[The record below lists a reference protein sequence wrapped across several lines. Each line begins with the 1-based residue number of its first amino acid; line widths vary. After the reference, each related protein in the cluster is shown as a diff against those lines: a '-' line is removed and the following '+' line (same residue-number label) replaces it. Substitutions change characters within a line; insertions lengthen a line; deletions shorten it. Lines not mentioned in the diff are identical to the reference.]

1 MLDIDGHVA
10 GLDEEVAD
18 ACLRVFHHQFA
29 VGVVILRAAVADARQ
44 KVIDLIAQ
52 TALRQC
58 HVQHHPVGAVLLHRR
73 QGSAQAVQ
81 LIQIDGKADGTG
93 TGGEFLHQQVIA
105 AALEQRPG
113 QGLEVALKHKAVVVF
128 HLTGQRHI
136 QPDGA
141 LHPCQRP
148 GQRFQL
154 GHSGIH
160 GVILAQGFRFC
171 KGLAVS
177 AGKAQHTAQGVGG
190 GIVQPGGFCGR
201 PQLMGVLFPQ
211 LFQQGSPGGGGYFQ
225 RIEQTEEIAHVAHFQ
240 HPFGTQLTQRLRRQT
255 HGLLHFRFAHF
266 AQHFQTHLGDFLK
279 GVALGRGAVD
289 IFMIIV
295 PQCLA
300 GGGLCRLGDGE
311 GHVRL
316 ERQQAAVQIGK
327 GDDLLRRKEAAV
339 FLIQAVFLKPAHVV
353 LAAARRLVQ
362 RPQGKGGALL
372 GLQAFQTEFHV
383 GSPFSYTF
391 FSRTGSVRHFS
402 APLCGRST
410 LRAFFPK
417 WFCPYF
423 TLS

>member
-1 MLDIDGHVA
+1 
-10 GLDEEVAD
+10 
-18 ACLRVFHHQFA
+18 
-29 VGVVILRAAVADARQ
+29 
-44 KVIDLIAQ
+44 
-52 TALRQC
+52 
-58 HVQHHPVGAVLLHRR
+58 
-73 QGSAQAVQ
+73 
-81 LIQIDGKADGTG
+81 
-93 TGGEFLHQQVIA
+93 
-105 AALEQRPG
+105 
-113 QGLEVALKHKAVVVF
+113 
-128 HLTGQRHI
+128 
-136 QPDGA
+136 
-141 LHPCQRP
+141 
-148 GQRFQL
+148 
-154 GHSGIH
+154 
-160 GVILAQGFRFC
+160 
-171 KGLAVS
+171 
-177 AGKAQHTAQGVGG
+177 
-190 GIVQPGGFCGR
+190 
-201 PQLMGVLFPQ
+201 MGVLFPQ

-316 ERQQAAVQIGK
+316 ERQQAAVQISK

-383 GSPFSYTF
+383 GSPCFLHVLFPHRLCPALFRSSIVRGTLPGALHCAAPSAHSF
-391 FSRTGSVRHFS
+391 RNGSVLILLYLDKVVKCKSNGVSRSRIQFFCAFAQEHRASWFLTGKKGLPPRDLS
-402 APLCGRST
+402 RKQQPL
-410 LRAFFPK
+410 LV
-417 WFCPYF
+417 
-423 TLS
+423 